1 MEDTIMKKTYINPVM
16 NVVKIETQQMLA
28 ASKTTLG
35 FGEGTK
41 SGGAACG
48 REDDWDDW
56 ED

>member
-1 MEDTIMKKTYINPVM
+1 MKKTYINPVM
-16 NVVKIETQQMLA
+16 NVVKIETQMMLA